1 MPALPATAALHR
13 AAGRARCRTL
23 AAIAA
28 LAAVM
33 LAAGCASDGPKPSP
47 LLDYTPGADARQVW
61 QAKLDS
67 VKFPMVVSARAGSF
81 VVAGTDGSVL
91 ALDSATGREL
101 WRANA
106 GAQITAGVGSD
117 GRFSAV
123 VTRDNMLVT
132 FENGKELWR
141 QRLNARVST
150 APLVGG
156 ERVFV
161 MGVDRAIAAFDA
173 LDGTRLWNLQR
184 PGDALTLLNTGVLI
198 GVKDTLVAGQGPRM
212 IGVDPTRGTLRW
224 EVALAAPR
232 GANEVERLADL
243 VGPAV
248 RFGTTVCAR
257 SFQAGIG
264 CADAGLGRVIWSRT
278 VGGTNAIG
286 GNSERIFDADAAD
299 RIVARR
305 ADNGDTVWT
314 SEKLQFRRLS
324 APASVGKTVAFGDFE
339 GIVHF
344 LDEDSGETL
353 LRLSTDGS
361 PVVGAPAV
369 VDDMLLVVTRNGG
382 LFAFRGQRTR

>member
-1 MPALPATAALHR
+1 MRRAIATAAVL
-13 AAGRARCRTL
+13 L
-23 AAIAA
+23 
-28 LAAVM
+28 

-67 VKFPMVVSARAGSF
+67 VKFPMVIAGRGGSF
-81 VVAGTDGSVL
+81 VVAGTDGTVL
-91 ALDSATGREL
+91 ALDAATGREL

-106 GAQITAGVGSD
+106 GAQLTAGVGSD
-117 GRFSAV
+117 GRFAAV
-123 VTRDNMLVT
+123 VTRDNILVT

-141 QRLNARVST
+141 QRLSARVST

-173 LDGTRLWNLQR
+173 LDGTRLWSLAR
-184 PGDALTLLNTGVLI
+184 PGDALTLLNTGVLT
-198 GVKDTLVAGQGPRM
+198 GVQDTLVAGQGPRM
-212 IGVDPTRGTLRW
+212 IGIDPTRGTLRW
-224 EVALAAPR
+224 EIALASPR
-232 GANEVERLADL
+232 GVNEVERLADL
-243 VGPAV
+243 VGPPV

-264 CADAGLGRVIWSRT
+264 CADAGLGKVIWSRS
-278 VGGTNAIG
+278 VGGTHAIG
-286 GNSERIFDADAAD
+286 GNSERIYGADAAG

-305 ADNGDTVWT
+305 ADNGDTVWA
-314 SEKLQFRRLS
+314 SEKLQFRGLS

-344 LDEDSGETL
+344 LDEDSGDTL

-369 VDDMLLVVTRNGG
+369 VDDTLLVITRNGG
-382 LFAFRGQRTR
+382 LFAFRGQRLR